1 MEEKRKIQQSSN
13 DFEMS
18 SLFVPLPRMNNF
30 QLGGYGPPE
39 KNPEK
44 NPRYKTE
51 ICRNFKGQ
59 LISKCPYE
67 NQFHPKY
74 QRKYFWISALKFF
87 VAFLGLPGTGY
98 LISKCSILNGSEG

>member
-13 DFEMS
+13 DFEMP
-18 SLFVPLPRMNNF
+18 SLFVPMSRMNNF

-59 LISKCPYE
+59 LIS
-67 NQFHPKY
+67 Q
-74 QRKYFWISALKFF
+74 SL
-87 VAFLGLPGTGY
+87 LG
-98 LISKCSILNGSEG
+98 

>member
-18 SLFVPLPRMNNF
+18 SLFVPMSRMNNF

-59 LISKCPYE
+59 LISECLFDIL
-67 NQFHPKY
+67 NFPKN
-74 QRKYFWISALKFF
+74 QRKI
-87 VAFLGLPGTGY
+87 
-98 LISKCSILNGSEG
+98 